1 MNKTI
6 GIGKNIE
13 QAIENGLKELGCTQ
27 DEVTIKV
34 ISEGGLFKKAQ
45 VELVK
50 DNAQEEQEEVEEIK
64 EEEKKVEVK
73 EEIKEVKEV
82 KEEKPK
88 KEKVTKTEK
97 SANKAES
104 PKKAGL
110 LKDQLV
116 AFLGEIAKEA
126 KAQNIT
132 IDFINEESFY
142 NIKVSGEN
150 LSTMIGTGGD
160 TLNSIE
166 ILLNIIA
173 SKNKEENKRVVL
185 DVGGYKQSKIDKLC
199 EMADRAVQK
208 VLESGENYKF
218 RPMTAKERKI
228 IHSHLQGVEGIKTY
242 SKGEEPHR
250 CLIIAKQD

>member
-13 QAIENGLKELGCTQ
+13 QAIENGLKELGCSQ

-45 VELVK
+45 VELIK
-50 DNAQEEQEEVEEIK
+50 DNVQD
-64 EEEKKVEVK
+64 EEKEDVK
-73 EEIKEVKEV
+73 EETKTETKKVA

-88 KEKVTKTEK
+88 KEKETKEEK
-97 SANKAES
+97 PKNKVETT
-104 PKKAGL
+104 KKASS
-110 LKDQLV
+110 LKDQIV
-116 AFLGEIAKEA
+116 SFVSEIAKEA
-126 KAQNIT
+126 KAQNVVV
-132 IDFINEESFY
+132 DFTNEESFY
-142 NIKVSGEN
+142 SVKVSGEN

-160 TLNSIE
+160 NLNALE

-173 SKNKEENKRVVL
+173 SKNKEENKRVIL

-199 EMADRAVQK
+199 ELADRAVQK
-208 VLESGENYKF
+208 VLESGQNYKF

-250 CLIIAKQD
+250 CLIIAKED